1 LSKIKSTIKSLL
13 LATFPNVVKNRIF
26 KEQAKFSWETL
37 NEINNEPEVLVVEEI
52 LAKHVDFIFLDVGC
66 NKGEYTYA
74 ASKFLEPYNIY
85 SFEPNLKLNYILEKI
100 FSEVNVLPYA
110 LSNEE
115 TKAKFKVP
123 SLNGHEDDSLGS
135 LNTEAKET
143 NETSADI
150 FEVQC
155 KRLDDVVAHYKIK
168 RVDFIKIDVEG
179 FELAVLE
186 GAQHTI
192 DEHSPLLLIEIE
204 KKHNQP
210 HTVLEI
216 INSINNKHQHKYK
229 VFFFNI
235 NTYHLTEVT
244 SEPSQNQEDWGTRKY
259 VNNFLFIPIKNV
271 ILNEIQDLNTKLDR
285 IFASKKK

>member
-1 LSKIKSTIKSLL
+1 LSIKSTIKSLL

-26 KEQAKFSWETL
+26 KEQAQFSWYTL
-37 NEINNEPEVLVVEEI
+37 NEINNEPEVLVLEEI
-52 LAKHVDFIFLDVGC
+52 LAKHVDAVFLDVGC

-74 ASKFLEPYNIY
+74 ASKFLQPFNIF
-85 SFEPNLKLNYILEKI
+85 SFEPNPKLNYVLSKI
-100 FSEVNVLPYA
+100 FSDVNVLPYA

-123 SLNGHEDDSLGS
+123 SLNGYEDDSLGS
-135 LNTEAKET
+135 LNTENKET

-155 KRLDDVVAHYKIK
+155 KRLDDVVTSYNTK

-179 FELAVLE
+179 FELSVLE

-192 DEHSPLLLIEIE
+192 EEHSPLLLIEIE
-204 KKHNQP
+204 KKHHKE
-210 HTVLEI
+210 HTLLEI
-216 INSINNKHQHKYK
+216 INSINTKHQNKYK
-229 VFFFNI
+229 VFYFDISN
-235 NTYHLTEVT
+235 YKVREVS
-244 SEPSQNQEDWGTRKY
+244 SEPSQNHTDWGTRKY

-271 ILNEIQDLNTKLDR
+271 ILNEIEELNTKLNR
-285 IFASKKK
+285 IFASKKN

>member
-1 LSKIKSTIKSLL
+1 MSFKSTIKSLL
-13 LATFPNVVKNRIF
+13 LASFPNVVRNRIF
-26 KEQAKFSWETL
+26 KEQAQFIWETL
-37 NEINNEPEVLVVEEI
+37 DEINNEPEVLVVEEI
-52 LAKHVDFIFLDVGC
+52 LAKHVDFTFLDVGC

-85 SFEPNLKLNYILEKI
+85 SFEPNPKLNYTLNKI

-135 LNTEAKET
+135 LNTESKET

-155 KRLDDVVAHYKIK
+155 KRLDDVVDHHKIN

-179 FELAVLE
+179 FELSVLE

-192 DEHSPLLLIEIE
+192 EEHSPLLLIEIE
-204 KKHNQP
+204 KKHHQK

-216 INSINNKHQHKYK
+216 INSINTKHNNKYK
-229 VFFFNI
+229 VFYFDISSYKI
-235 NTYHLTEVT
+235 NEVT
-244 SEPSQNQEDWGTRKY
+244 SEPSQNQADWGSRKY

-271 ILNEIQDLNTKLDR
+271 ILNEIQDLNTKLER

>member
-1 LSKIKSTIKSLL
+1 MSKIKKIIKSLL
-13 LATFPNVVKNRIF
+13 LASFPNVVKNRIF
-26 KEQAKFSWETL
+26 KEQAKFNWSTL
-37 NEINNEPEVLVVEEI
+37 EEINNEPEVLVVEEI
-52 LAKHVDFIFLDVGC
+52 LTKHVDFTFLDVGC

-74 ASKFLEPYNIY
+74 ASKFLQPFNMF
-85 SFEPNLKLNYILEKI
+85 SFEPNPKLNQILSKV
-100 FSEVNVLPYA
+100 FNEVNVLPYA

-123 SLNGHEDDSLGS
+123 SLHGHEDDSLGS
-135 LNTEAKET
+135 LNTESKET

-155 KRLDDVVAHYKIK
+155 KRLDDVVDHYKIN

-179 FELAVLE
+179 FELSVLE

-192 DEHSPLLLIEIE
+192 EEYSPLLLIEIE
-204 KKHNQP
+204 KKHHQE
-210 HTVLEI
+210 HSVLEI
-216 INSINNKHQHKYK
+216 INSINTKHHNKYK
-229 VFFFNI
+229 VFYFDI
-235 NTYHLTEVT
+235 SSYKVKEVT
-244 SEPSQNQEDWGTRKY
+244 SEPSQNQADWGSRKY

-271 ILNEIQDLNTKLDR
+271 ILNEIQDLNTKLER

>member
-1 LSKIKSTIKSLL
+1 MSKIKTTIKSLL
-13 LATFPNVVKNRIF
+13 LTTFPNVVKNRIF
-26 KEQAKFSWETL
+26 KEQANFSWDTL

-85 SFEPNLKLNYILEKI
+85 SFEPNPKLNYVLSKI

-135 LNTEAKET
+135 LNTESKET

-155 KRLDDVVAHYKIK
+155 KRLDDVVASYKIK

-179 FELAVLE
+179 FELNVLE

-192 DEHSPLLLIEIE
+192 EEHSPLLLIEIE

-216 INSINNKHQHKYK
+216 INSINSKHQHKYK
-229 VFFFNI
+229 VFYFNI
-235 NTYHLTEVT
+235 STYHLTEVT
-244 SEPSQNQEDWGTRKY
+244 YEPSQNQADWGTRKY

-271 ILNEIQDLNTKLDR
+271 ILNEIQELNTKLDR

>member
-1 LSKIKSTIKSLL
+1 MSIKSTIKSLL

-26 KEQAKFSWETL
+26 KEQAQFSWETL
-37 NEINNEPEVLVVEEI
+37 DEINNEPEALVVEEI
-52 LAKHVDFIFLDVGC
+52 LTKHVDFTFLDIGC

-85 SFEPNLKLNYILEKI
+85 SFEPNPKLNFTLNKI

-135 LNTEAKET
+135 LNTENKET

-155 KRLDDVVAHYKIK
+155 KRLDDVVASYKIK

-179 FELAVLE
+179 FELNVLE

-192 DEHSPLLLIEIE
+192 EEHSPLLLIEIE
-204 KKHNQP
+204 KKHHQE

-216 INSINNKHQHKYK
+216 INSINTKHHNKYK
-229 VFFFNI
+229 VFYFDI
-235 NTYHLTEVT
+235 SKYKVKEVT
-244 SEPSQNQEDWGTRKY
+244 SEPSQYQADWGTRKY

-271 ILNEIQDLNTKLDR
+271 ILNEIEELNTKLDR
-285 IFASKKK
+285 IFASKKN

>member
-1 LSKIKSTIKSLL
+1 MSLKSTIKSLL

-26 KEQAKFSWETL
+26 KEQAHFSWETL

-52 LAKHVDFIFLDVGC
+52 LTKHVDFTFIDVGC

-74 ASKFLEPYNIY
+74 ASKFLAPFNIY
-85 SFEPNLKLNYILEKI
+85 SFEPNPKLNYTLGKT

-135 LNTEAKET
+135 LNTESKET
-143 NETSADI
+143 NETSADV

-155 KRLDDVVAHYKIK
+155 KRLDDVAASYKIN
-168 RVDFIKIDVEG
+168 RIDFIKIDVEG
-179 FELAVLE
+179 FELNVLE

-192 DEHSPLLLIEIE
+192 EEHSPLLLIEIE
-204 KKHNQP
+204 KKHHQE

-216 INSINNKHQHKYK
+216 INSINTKYHNKYK
-229 VFFFNI
+229 VFYFDI
-235 NTYHLTEVT
+235 SSYKVKEVT
-244 SEPSQNQEDWGTRKY
+244 SEPSQNQADWGTRKY

-271 ILNEIQDLNTKLDR
+271 ILNEIEELNTKLDR
-285 IFASKKK
+285 IFASEKN

>member
-1 LSKIKSTIKSLL
+1 MSKIKSTIKSLL

-26 KEQAKFSWETL
+26 KEQANFTWETL
-37 NEINNEPEVLVVEEI
+37 NEINNEPEVLIIEEI
-52 LAKHVDFIFLDVGC
+52 LAKHIDFTFIDVGC

-85 SFEPNLKLNYILEKI
+85 SFEPNPKLNYVLSKI
-100 FSEVNVLPYA
+100 FNEVNVLPYA

-115 TKAKFKVP
+115 TKAHFKVP

-135 LNTEAKET
+135 LNTEVKEY

-155 KRLDDVVAHYKIK
+155 KRLDDVISSHKIN

-192 DEHSPLLLIEIE
+192 AEHSPLMLIEIE
-204 KKHNQP
+204 KKHHKE

-216 INSINNKHQHKYK
+216 INSINTKHHNKYK
-229 VFFFNI
+229 VFYFDI
-235 NTYHLTEVT
+235 SSYKVREIT
-244 SEPSQNQEDWGTRKY
+244 SEPSQNQADWGTRKY
-259 VNNFLFIPIKNV
+259 INNFLFIPIKNV
-271 ILNEIQDLNTKLDR
+271 ILSEIEELNAKL
-285 IFASKKK
+285 SKIRVNKKN

>member
-1 LSKIKSTIKSLL
+1 MSFKSTIKSLL

-26 KEQAKFSWETL
+26 KEQAQFSWETL
-37 NEINNEPEVLVVEEI
+37 DEINNEPEVLVVEEI
-52 LAKHVDFIFLDVGC
+52 LTKHVDFTFLDVGC

-74 ASKFLEPYNIY
+74 ASKFIEPYNIF
-85 SFEPNLKLNYILEKI
+85 SFEPNPKLNYTLNKI
-100 FSEVNVLPYA
+100 FGEVNVLSYA

-135 LNTEAKET
+135 LNTESKEA
-143 NETSADI
+143 NETSADV

-155 KRLDDVVAHYKIK
+155 KRLDDVVASYKIN

-192 DEHSPLLLIEIE
+192 DQHSPLLLIEIE
-204 KKHNQP
+204 KKH
-210 HTVLEI
+210 HKEHSVLEI
-216 INSINNKHQHKYK
+216 INSINTKHHNKYK
-229 VFFFNI
+229 VFYFDI
-235 NTYHLTEVT
+235 SRYKLKEVT
-244 SEPSQNQEDWGTRKY
+244 SEPSQNQADWGTRKY

-271 ILNEIQDLNTKLDR
+271 ILNEIEELNTKLDR
-285 IFASKKK
+285 IFASKKN